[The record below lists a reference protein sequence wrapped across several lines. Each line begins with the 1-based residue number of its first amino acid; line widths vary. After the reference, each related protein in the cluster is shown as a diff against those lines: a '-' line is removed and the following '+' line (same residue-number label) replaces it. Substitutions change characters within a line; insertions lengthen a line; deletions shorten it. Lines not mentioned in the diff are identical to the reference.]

1 MARRRFI
8 ATAFNERRE
17 HVTGGSLQSPKQ
29 PTAVLQYTF
38 EARRAV
44 AARPWTR
51 AERRVVSRGFWGYF
65 FIAVEPAIISLL
77 FTFLSVALLLRK
89 QESAIFVA
97 PIFLC
102 AALAFAAY
110 AIVLLTAPV
119 KALAESYGSIY
130 TVDGYVRYRSKRRYP
145 DEPPTYYVAVLDAE
159 QHELGE
165 WPLRERPAALDR
177 GDIWPAVVEFTPYGG
192 VHRIDGR
199 STGVLPDEF
208 PTMGIGAA
216 GMYSAGSRKK

>member
-1 MARRRFI
+1 LRF
-8 ATAFNERRE
+8 
-17 HVTGGSLQSPKQ
+17 
-29 PTAVLQYTF
+29 
-38 EARRAV
+38 
-44 AARPWTR
+44 
-51 AERRVVSRGFWGYF
+51 
-65 FIAVEPAIISLL
+65 EPAVISLL
-77 FTFLSVALLLRK
+77 FTLLSVTLLLRR

-110 AIVLLTAPV
+110 AIVLLTPPIR
-119 KALAESYGSIY
+119 ALAESYGSIY
-130 TVDGYVRYRSKRRYP
+130 NVDGYVRYRSQRRYP

-177 GDIWPAVVEFTPYGG
+177 GDLWPAVVEFAPYGG
-192 VHRIDGR
+192 IHRIDGR

-208 PTMGIGAA
+208 PGTGYRCVGHVRRRLAQEIRTCRTIPARSYGWRSALVKVFGSVAA
-216 GMYSAGSRKK
+216 AEVSPLRRADDDRSPLR